1 MITIRDYEPSDAKA
15 LWDIYFHTI
24 RTINSRDYAQEQVEA
39 WAPESMEFEL
49 WENRMKIMTP
59 FIAEVEGSI
68 VGYADLQSNGLIDHF
83 FCHHHF
89 QRQGVGRAL
98 MEHILSTGKRAGLTR
113 FYSEVSITAKPFYEH
128 FGFNVVQ
135 EQLVEMRGQNIRN
148 FVMEKQL
155 T

>member
-83 FCHHHF
+83 CCHHHI
-89 QRQGVGRAL
+89 Q
-98 MEHILSTGKRAGLTR
+98 
-113 FYSEVSITAKPFYEH
+113 
-128 FGFNVVQ
+128 
-135 EQLVEMRGQNIRN
+135 
-148 FVMEKQL
+148 
-155 T
+155 